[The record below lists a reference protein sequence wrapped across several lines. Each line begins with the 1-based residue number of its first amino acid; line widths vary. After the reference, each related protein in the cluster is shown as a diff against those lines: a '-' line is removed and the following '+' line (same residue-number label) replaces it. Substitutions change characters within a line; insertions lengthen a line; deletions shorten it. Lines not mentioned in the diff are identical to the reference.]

1 MAIEL
6 RKAENG
12 QEVIL
17 GPFLDDTDGKTAET
31 TLTIANTDIKIW
43 KAGATSL
50 VNKNSG
56 GATHIANGYYYI
68 VLDATDTGTAG
79 SMVITCSMAGALP
92 VQRECYVRESLDYME
107 FNYWRNCVFFSAAA
121 GGTTTTVPIS
131 TVVYSDIA
139 AQTVDGAYVG
149 MLLFVSAPGDQ
160 SVHRVTGFVGATKT
174 LTVEP
179 PFVSAPS
186 AGQYYMLLPGAP
198 GVLADNAITAAKV
211 ATNAIDADALAT
223 DAVTEMQSGL
233 ATSAALATVN
243 AYVDELESRL
253 TAARAGYLDNLSGGA
268 VATAANLSTV
278 AGYVDTEVA
287 AIKAKTDLIPA
298 SPAAVGSAMT
308 LADGAI
314 TEAKISS
321 GGLNAIADALL
332 KRDFSAVTGEAARS
346 MLNALRFL
354 RNRFAVSGTTLTVY
368 KENDST
374 AAWTGTVT
382 TSASADP
389 ITGND
394 PA

>member
-121 GGTTTTVPIS
+121 GGTTTTIPIDS
-131 TVVYSDIA
+131 VLYSDISA
-139 AQTVDGAYVG
+139 RTMDGAYVG
-149 MLLFVSAPGDQ
+149 MQLW
-160 SVHRVTGFVGATKT
+160 SVLNDLSVRRVTGYVGATKT
-174 LTVEP
+174 LTVDP
-179 PFVSAPS
+179 PLASAPS
-186 AGQYYMLLPGAP
+186 AGLYFMLVPGAP

-253 TAARAGYLDNLSGGA
+253 TATRAGYLDNLSGGA

-314 TEAKISS
+314 TEAKVSS